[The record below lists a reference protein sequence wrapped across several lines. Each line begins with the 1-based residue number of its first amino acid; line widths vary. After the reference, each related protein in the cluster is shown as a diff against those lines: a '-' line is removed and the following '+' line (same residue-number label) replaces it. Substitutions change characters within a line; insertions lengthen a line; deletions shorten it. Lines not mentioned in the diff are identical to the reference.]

1 MTGVPKPPPV
11 WSSPAA
17 GPPTMRRARDAAMR
31 RQARGPMTLG
41 RAALLGALLAAAFT
55 ADVLVLQA
63 LMAIR
68 RDYVPPESAPDVT
81 GEYGHPADP
90 TVRLVMLGD
99 STAAGVGVTD
109 AVDSVGGR
117 LAALLSQEHLHV
129 VLAGVA
135 VSGSRSGDLG
145 PQVSRALL
153 GNPDVAVLLVGAND
167 ATRGTLAR
175 RVFAPTASAIRRLRS
190 AGVAVVFGTCP
201 DLGAAQAFARPLRDL
216 LSMAGRRIAHVQATA
231 GRQVGAITV
240 DLAAKTG
247 PAFRA
252 DPQATLSTDAFH
264 PSAAGY
270 DLWARALL
278 PAVREAVGIRVR

>member
-1 MTGVPKPPPV
+1 MTI
-11 WSSPAA
+11 
-17 GPPTMRRARDAAMR
+17 RRAL
-31 RQARGPMTLG
+31 TLG
-41 RAALLGALLAAAFT
+41 SLLVTTIA

-63 LMAIR
+63 VLAIR
-68 RDYVPPESAPDVT
+68 RDYVPADSAPDVT

-90 TVRLVMLGD
+90 AVRLVLLGD
-99 STAAGVGVTD
+99 STGAGVGVSD

-117 LAALLSQEHLHV
+117 LAALLSREHLHIY
-129 VLAGVA
+129 LTGVA

-167 ATRGTLAR
+167 ATHLTPRSRLTP
-175 RVFAPTASAIRRLRS
+175 PTIGAIRRLRS
-190 AGVAVVFGTCP
+190 AGVPVVFGTCP

-216 LSMAGRRIAHVQATA
+216 LAAYGRRVAHTQGEAGRRA
-231 GRQVGAITV
+231 GALVV
-240 DLAAKTG
+240 DLAGKTG

-264 PSAAGY
+264 PSATGY

-278 PAVREAVGIRVR
+278 PAVRDAVGIRVR